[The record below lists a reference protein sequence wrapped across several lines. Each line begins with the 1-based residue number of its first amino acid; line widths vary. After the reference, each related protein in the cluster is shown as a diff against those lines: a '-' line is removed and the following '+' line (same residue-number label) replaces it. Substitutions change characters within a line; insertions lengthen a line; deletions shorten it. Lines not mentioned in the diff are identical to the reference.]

1 MVYVMKRSE
10 KEVKLRQEFF
20 ELSKVSMHKM
30 SKEEKLEYRKK
41 KKELREKIT
50 EEDKKRV
57 DLITKPP
64 IQYHLFRIQ
73 TTNSKA
79 PALDIECPFNN
90 EEVVISKTCIAN
102 KLSKPPNYELPEIRD
117 DGKSVV
123 SGANKN
129 GDESFMM
136 KPLDDFSL
144 VPNFKKILNR
154 GKGGTWLQDEDLKGC
169 FDTIQIYY
177 NPQKLK
183 TRKNI

>member
-64 IQYHLFRIQ
+64 IQYHLFRI
-73 TTNSKA
+73 
-79 PALDIECPFNN
+79 
-90 EEVVISKTCIAN
+90 
-102 KLSKPPNYELPEIRD
+102 
-117 DGKSVV
+117 
-123 SGANKN
+123 
-129 GDESFMM
+129 
-136 KPLDDFSL
+136 
-144 VPNFKKILNR
+144 
-154 GKGGTWLQDEDLKGC
+154 
-169 FDTIQIYY
+169 
-177 NPQKLK
+177 
-183 TRKNI
+183 